1 MQPAGSALTTNNSTT
16 ENHSVAAIH
25 ADGIGD
31 DASSLSNTENDNA
44 RSMQLLHQYF
54 RSLAQT
60 GTVWNIVDEKELVTS
75 KVGIIFKRIKFIN
88 ANVDLRFEGNI
99 AKILYKEMRIPEPFK
114 SVWWEQM
121 KIHVRKKWMKRDQI
135 VEQQSRNQS

>member
-31 DASSLSNTENDNA
+31 DTSSLSNTENDNA

-60 GTVWNIVDEKELVTS
+60 GTVQNIVDEKELVTS

-88 ANVDLRFEGNI
+88 ANVDLTFEGNI
-99 AKILYKEMRIPEPFK
+99 AKILYKEMRIPEPFQA
-114 SVWWEQM
+114 VWWEQL
-121 KIHVRKKWMKRDQI
+121 KLHVRKKWMKGDPI
-135 VEQQSRNQS
+135 VVLQ